1 MKTLNR
7 FFYAAMTAFASVA
20 LLASC
25 EKEPQGGDDPTP
37 DPEPSEPTQ
46 LATPSLSVEDQTN
59 TSFTVTWKAVTNAD
73 SYTYTLNGGAEET
86 TTSTSVEFTSLAA
99 GDYTVKVKATSED
112 ENYTDSEWASTEVT
126 LEEDGGE
133 ETPTGWAGTW
143 NITSTHTQVWAPD
156 PDDNRYI
163 VPQVNEV
170 AKTGT
175 LTITDEGEGLYY
187 IYGLS
192 SYRTD
197 AGEEYPAMGMLDES
211 GNLQIWAAQ
220 LTNADESGKYLAWTS
235 VGHITADG
243 YAPYYSGINGSYP
256 AFTFTLSEK
265 TATSTAYSSGVNLGN
280 GVTGTFTVVS
290 LNLVYTDGQSS
301 SILGDDAFAGTL
313 TLSYVSS
320 DTSAAVLTKSSTVKV
335 YSPIKVEYPTTTSFS
350 AR

>member
-126 LEEDGGE
+126 LEEEDVDE
-133 ETPTGWAGTW
+133 PMDPNDINSWVGTW
-143 NITSTHTQVWAPD
+143 NISSDKVLRWTPGEDNYVYPNVVDGQKTATITIESDPEVENGVMITGLSSISTEVFGMA
-156 PDDNRYI
+156 
-163 VPQVNEV
+163 VPAYGTVVNGQLILQNCEIIWNV
-170 AKTGT
+170 NYQDGSTGT
-175 LTITDEGEGLYY
+175 LCWLT
-187 IYGLS
+187 S
-192 SYRTD
+192 SQ
-197 AGEEYPAMGMLDES
+197 GS
-211 GNLQIWAAQ
+211 
-220 LTNADESGKYLAWTS
+220 LT
-235 VGHITADG
+235 TADITV
-243 YAPYYSGINGSYP
+243 YTLTMGSDN
-256 AFTFTLSEK
+256 
-265 TATSTAYSSGVNLGN
+265 V
-280 GVTGTFTVVS
+280 VTGTPYSADSSYEAYVIKDNGGVS
-290 LNLVYTDGQSS
+290 VYTSS
-301 SILGDDAFAGTL
+301 ADSFAGTWTL
-313 TLSYVSS
+313 TKATANTL
-320 DTSAAVLTKSSTVKV
+320 TSAKPYSRQYEIKNFEYTVRYPASAKSF
-335 YSPIKVEYPTTTSFS
+335 I
-350 AR
+350 R